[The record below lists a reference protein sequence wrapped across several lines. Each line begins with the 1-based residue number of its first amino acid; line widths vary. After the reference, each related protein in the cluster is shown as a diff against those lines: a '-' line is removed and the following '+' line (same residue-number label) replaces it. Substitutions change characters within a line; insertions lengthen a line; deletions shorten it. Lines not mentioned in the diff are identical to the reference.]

1 MNRISGLYDHWCGF
15 FIFVSSRRKVAEDE
29 DYKSYLLLSS
39 SPIPSSTLVK
49 FLSAKASQNLDQR
62 YNKFTI

>member
-1 MNRISGLYDHWCGF
+1 MNRMSDLYDHWCRF

-39 SPIPSSTLVK
+39 SPISSSNLVK
-49 FLSAKASQNLDQR
+49 FLSAKTSQNLDEGQINF
-62 YNKFTI
+62 Y